1 MSSSSDDK
9 FCTEDEGL
17 DYVFAKMAAIYGAAF
32 YRHWEGSD
40 PAMVR
45 ETWKDLLGRFLTY
58 RPSMDYALQHL
69 DGEFPPSAL
78 AFREICRKGP
88 AIPRPGEKALT
99 YEPTKSDP
107 EAKRRGM
114 EALRA
119 LRESWGIKH

>member
-1 MSSSSDDK
+1 MSSSSDER

-32 YRHWEGSD
+32 YRHWEGAD

-78 AFREICRKGP
+78 AFRAICQKGP
-88 AIPRPGEKALT
+88 GVPRPGEKAIAYDPKT
-99 YEPTKSDP
+99 NDP

-114 EALRA
+114 DALRA
-119 LRESWGIKH
+119 LREGWGIKH